1 MADLLGLQD
10 CVASLFVASP
20 LGKVLLA
27 KDRVVRLLLHTGSG
41 GSGRVRSV
49 QGRDKPP
56 SSIQQTLLGGFAL
69 GDGSKQ
75 FGMVTPVLTR
85 DVGVKKGV

>member
-10 CVASLFVASP
+10 CVPSLFVASP

-27 KDRVVRLLLHTGSG
+27 KDWVVRLFLHAGSG
-41 GSGRVRSV
+41 RSGRVRSV
-49 QGRDKPP
+49 QSRDEPS
-56 SSIQQTLLGGFAL
+56 SSIQQTLLWGLAL

-85 DVGVKKGV
+85 DVGVKKGK